1 MNSQLESVA
10 VHPNELI
17 AELESLQN
25 ETVKTSISTKKS
37 DEDFMI
43 HVLNSLNKEYYV
55 ILDGMQSRLMMLN
68 ENNSNK
74 LAIEDAQDKL
84 SR

>member
-1 MNSQLESVA
+1 
-10 VHPNELI
+10 
-17 AELESLQN
+17 
-25 ETVKTSISTKKS
+25 
-37 DEDFMI
+37 MI